1 MKDEIINLTKADL
14 EYICKGENSEIRKVS
29 KIGASIYFV
38 FENNNR
44 YKIQINK
51 VVAKAVLDKEKQ

>member
-1 MKDEIINLTKADL
+1 MKEEIIKLTKADL

-44 YKIQINK
+44 YKIQVSK
-51 VVAKAVLDKEKQ
+51 VTSKAVLD